1 MNAKKITALVL
12 AAMMAVGTSVT
23 AFAEIDVSNPGKGLD
38 ADRPLA
44 FEDENVYVDRDG
56 ILVKNPDE
64 YRPGDTIYIRLSEY
78 TADKSKG
85 EKDSKIEDEKERT
98 NVYADWNAG
107 KDAVEDID
115 LAYDKGEF
123 QSSSNFAGW
132 TYTLQSSNADLKGD
146 FYVAG
151 DHKDLAEVKDALRN
165 SDKMT
170 AALENAEVVSGY
182 TVDGKYYA
190 NASNAISAEFASE
203 YSKVGERYLVD
214 GKFYE
219 WGDATEV
226 LSDLGYKAIGT
237 AGLPATVYHDA
248 TEWIAGF
255 GTFKTESDPDHSTS
269 NPSATAFG
277 TCYVRQVDDSTWEYV
292 NLNPNSE
299 LYNASVSTVTVTNL
313 VDKNVIDGERTDDAY
328 QNTAGDTFFDAEAV
342 MDYEAKTRVNGPKV
356 VNAVT
361 STLPVWSVGG
371 KTYDDIEKAKDALLD
386 EVTVILDAQKTGADT
401 GYTYWV
407 KIDTV
412 EDDTTKVVDLAGI
425 LYVGR
430 TRNKAEDADN
440 AFHLDAPLSN
450 RVNDST
456 NYVTVDD
463 EYTFK
468 PDSRSVVKF
477 DKDADD
483 VVLYFGENEDAWFEV
498 DARGQSALNL
508 EFTFDFNREIADL
521 FPKANIDFLTF
532 TSEPSFNRTGTLY
545 IVADADSFIYEVT
558 ENGVKEIANAEYDED
573 EEAWVI
579 RTRKLAAYAIS
590 DRELDTSITL
600 DGEDNTTSVDAD
612 GNKQNPDTGR

>member
-1 MNAKKITALVL
+1 MNAKKITSLVL
-12 AAMMAVGTSVT
+12 AAVMAAGTTVT

-85 EKDSKIEDEKERT
+85 EKDSKIEDEKERM
-98 NVYADWNAG
+98 NVYADWKVG

-115 LAYDKGEF
+115 IVYDKGEF
-123 QSSSNFAGW
+123 YDPSISNGAGYIYAVDFSKLGLEDINIYVDGSKVK
-132 TYTLQSSNADLKGD
+132 TVAEFKAEMAEDSTEIEKLVETRYEVTGGYIVNNKYYKTADKAMAD
-146 FYVAG
+146 PA
-151 DHKDLAEVKDALRN
+151 
-165 SDKMT
+165 M
-170 AALENAEVVSGY
+170 SGY
-182 TVDGKYYA
+182 TKDSGYAIYDGQAFASSDVAEYLEAHGFEKVTEENAYWDVNGAWGTGYGDAATSGTTGMISPAAGNNGYVGYVNGSLKFVNVGVLTTLSALPSDLKDYVIGDAYVKNGEAYTAEGALAQENIVSVTTAYDMNGTVFTTLEDAVKYA
-190 NASNAISAEFASE
+190 IADISAVD
-203 YSKVGERYLVD
+203 SKNATLTGE
-214 GKFYE
+214 
-219 WGDATEV
+219 
-226 LSDLGYKAIGT
+226 
-237 AGLPATVYHDA
+237 
-248 TEWIAGF
+248 
-255 GTFKTESDPDHSTS
+255 
-269 NPSATAFG
+269 
-277 TCYVRQVDDSTWEYV
+277 
-292 NLNPNSE
+292 
-299 LYNASVSTVTVTNL
+299 
-313 VDKNVIDGERTDDAY
+313 
-328 QNTAGDTFFDAEAV
+328 
-342 MDYEAKTRVNGPKV
+342 
-356 VNAVT
+356 
-361 STLPVWSVGG
+361 
-371 KTYDDIEKAKDALLD
+371 
-386 EVTVILDAQKTGADT
+386 DT

-600 DGEDNTTSVDAD
+600 DGEDNTSSSNTSNNGGKD
-612 GNKQNPDTGR
+612 NPDTGR

>member
-1 MNAKKITALVL
+1 MNAKKITSLVL
-12 AAMMAVGTSVT
+12 AAVMAAGTTVT

-64 YRPGDTIYIRLSEY
+64 YRPGDTIYIRLTEY
-78 TADKSKG
+78 WADKAKG
-85 EKDSKIEDEKERT
+85 EKDSKIEDEKERM
-98 NVYADWNAG
+98 NVYADWKVG
-107 KDAVEDID
+107 KDAVEDMDIV
-115 LAYDKGEF
+115 YDKGFYED
-123 QSSSNFAGW
+123 SYNFAGYQYGV
-132 TYTLQSSNADLKGD
+132 TVTGKVGDYFPANMDSFFVAGKKLDTDAEVKAKFADSEFMDKAVDYAKKTSGYTLGSKYYADAESVLEAGGLTKGVWYKGDQTYPSGADYDVVTALSSGAQSGTGASWFVSPEVYAAGFGEMTQTPGAGYINVSGSSYIPSSEASEGFYYIDTTKIATVDDLYEAGYDKLTKCGYCDLTAGIAYTEDEGIVHVGATKITANPVWVTDVTSNAFVTKEAD
-146 FYVAG
+146 ARTAI
-151 DHKDLAEVKDALRN
+151 LAEVTLN
-165 SDKMT
+165 
-170 AALENAEVVSGY
+170 AASG
-182 TVDGKYYA
+182 
-190 NASNAISAEFASE
+190 AS
-203 YSKVGERYLVD
+203 
-214 GKFYE
+214 
-219 WGDATEV
+219 
-226 LSDLGYKAIGT
+226 
-237 AGLPATVYHDA
+237 
-248 TEWIAGF
+248 
-255 GTFKTESDPDHSTS
+255 
-269 NPSATAFG
+269 
-277 TCYVRQVDDSTWEYV
+277 
-292 NLNPNSE
+292 
-299 LYNASVSTVTVTNL
+299 
-313 VDKNVIDGERTDDAY
+313 
-328 QNTAGDTFFDAEAV
+328 
-342 MDYEAKTRVNGPKV
+342 
-356 VNAVT
+356 
-361 STLPVWSVGG
+361 
-371 KTYDDIEKAKDALLD
+371 
-386 EVTVILDAQKTGADT
+386 TGADT

-483 VVLYFGENEDAWFEV
+483 VVLYFGENEDAWFAV